1 MVSLRSGNIPFHFL
15 SFRVYFI
22 NIDYI
27 PSRKMLALPPYL
39 DGGYI
44 RKQQFEKHPSVF
56 GPHKIGYDSTAHI
69 VPCHAMCQ
77 LLWIPKTTDLF
88 CVFHI
93 RTPFQAKKKI
103 MHPSTT
109 NATICTTSTTTTVDC
124 LLEAKEYRILPKQ
137 LFVAVVVVVPTD
149 HQAGQSCRL
158 SSLLSPH
165 AHYTD
170 LP

>member
-1 MVSLRSGNIPFHFL
+1 MVSLRSRNIPFHFL

-69 VPCHAMCQ
+69 VPCHVLVTVDTENYGLILC
-77 LLWIPKTTDLF
+77 IPYSYSL
-88 CVFHI
+88 
-93 RTPFQAKKKI
+93 PSQKKKI

-109 NATICTTSTTTTVDC
+109 NATICTTTTTTTVDC
-124 LLEAKEYRILPKQ
+124 LLEAKEYRILPK
-137 LFVAVVVVVPTD
+137 
-149 HQAGQSCRL
+149 
-158 SSLLSPH
+158 
-165 AHYTD
+165 
-170 LP
+170 